1 MTRFRIIITLTAVAI
16 AVAVG
21 AGLASST
28 TNATEPAS
36 SLSTAMSLQNA
47 FVNVYKQVSPSVVQ
61 IQTGQGLGSGI
72 VFDNKGDIVTNDHV
86 VGSAKTFTVTTTTA
100 SKPLTGT
107 LVGTF
112 RVDDLA
118 VIKVDSAAGLKPA
131 SFADSAKLRVGDI
144 AMA

>member
-1 MTRFRIIITLTAVAI
+1 MTRFRITITFAAVCI

-28 TNATEPAS
+28 ATVTEPAS
-36 SLSTAMSLQNA
+36 ALSTGMSLQTA

-61 IQTGQGLGSGI
+61 IQTSQGLGSGI

-86 VGSAKTFTVTTTTA
+86 VGAAKTFTVTTTTA
-100 SKPLTGT
+100 SKPLTGR

-112 RVDDLA
+112 RE
-118 VIKVDSAAGLKPA
+118 
-131 SFADSAKLRVGDI
+131 
-144 AMA
+144 